1 MPRRLDVRA
10 RSVEAMPEHKRVGV
24 KVRIR
29 VPTFRCSPT
38 PVQSREER
46 IMGFFRTQLW
56 NKGFSKYYHVLPR

>member
-29 VPTFRCSPT
+29 APTFRCSPT

-46 IMGFFRTQLW
+46 IMGFMQDPALEQ
-56 NKGFSKYYHVLPR
+56 GFLKILPRAT